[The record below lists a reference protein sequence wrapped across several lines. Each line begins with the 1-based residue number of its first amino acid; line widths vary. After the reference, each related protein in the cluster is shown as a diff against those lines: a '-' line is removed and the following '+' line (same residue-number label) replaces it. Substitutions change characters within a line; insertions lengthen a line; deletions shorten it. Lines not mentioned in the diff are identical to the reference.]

1 MQTKFKIVE
10 TEEYYLA
17 VSDEK
22 PTVANQF
29 IYETDT
35 KSINITCSDYAPN
48 DSDFVIV
55 AYLPKNNAP
64 ELLYD
69 VKISSDE
76 NVNIQKVSRLPL
88 LPKIVI
94 EPKGFDEFQ
103 YTEQDL
109 RKAFEFYAFSS
120 ISDQPYS
127 DEELNQDF
135 NNFKKSLNQ
144 SKTPTHFEAEISID
158 YVDGFTEGSA
168 RSFYGKPKLKTELIN
183 GKETLVGNYLFK

>member
-17 VSDEK
+17 VSDKQPVEK
-22 PTVANQF
+22 
-29 IYETDT
+29 YYYDT
-35 KSINITCSDYAPN
+35 NINNLRHTGGAEYAIDN
-48 DSDFVIV
+48 SVKQIV
-55 AYLPKNNAP
+55 AYLPKNNAL
-64 ELLYD
+64 EL
-69 VKISSDE
+69 
-76 NVNIQKVSRLPL
+76 NLPL
-88 LPKIVI
+88 LPEIII
-94 EPKGFDEFQ
+94 EPRGFDEFQ

-120 ISDQPYS
+120 ISEQPYS

-144 SKTPTHFEAEISID
+144 PKTPTHFEAEIIID

-183 GKETLVGNYLFK
+183 GKETLVGNYLFE